1 MICMDI
7 LSELYR
13 LSDGKD
19 IKVLSF
25 DIFDTLIFR
34 TVEQP
39 FQVFE
44 QMYGRT
50 PALSSAFNSK
60 EEWRKHR
67 VWSEEK
73 ARQNKNK
80 LCHTREVSIEEI
92 YQTARVAENI
102 IQDEIQA
109 EKECCFLNPVMADVI
124 TKIKEQY
131 KTWKII
137 LTSDMYLGENYMVQI
152 LKAAGF
158 EPLSADAVYISG
170 DLEKSKATGGL
181 YQYIC
186 EDIGILPEE
195 MIHIG
200 DNPHS
205 DVKMAERAGVYAIW
219 YQGKA
224 E

>member
-1 MICMDI
+1 MDI
-7 LSELYR
+7 LSEVCR
-13 LSDGKD
+13 LSEGRD

-34 TVEQP
+34 TVGQP

-50 PALSSAFNSK
+50 SALNSVFNSK
-60 EEWRKHR
+60 EEWRRHR

-73 ARQNKNK
+73 TRQDKDK
-80 LCHTREVSIEEI
+80 LFHTREVSIEEI

-102 IQDEIQA
+102 IQYEIQA

-137 LTSDMYLGENYMVQI
+137 LASDMYLGKKYMVQI
-152 LKAAGF
+152 LKTVGF
-158 EPLSADAVYISG
+158 EPLLSDAVYISG
-170 DLEKSKATGGL
+170 ELEKSKATGTL

-186 EDIGILPEE
+186 EDIGIQPEE

-200 DNPHS
+200 DNQHS
-205 DVKMAERAGVYAIW
+205 DVKMAEAAGVHAIW
-219 YQGKA
+219 YKGKMR
-224 E
+224 